1 MKDSGAMSPPP
12 ADSQATSASAFFD
25 AHNHLQDERFS
36 GRQDELLA
44 STRAEGVA
52 AMVVNGSCEG
62 DWAAGAGLA
71 QRHPGLV
78 VPGFGYHPWYLG
90 ERTPAWRANLT
101 GFLDAVPGAVIGEIG
116 LDRWMLE
123 NPERWRTYRGEA
135 DESSKLKAQSSKTEA
150 AQEPPSFA
158 EQEEAFIWQFRLAA
172 ERNVAASIH
181 CLQAFGRLRELLAA
195 SPRPARG
202 FLLHSYGGPVEM
214 VPVFAKLGAY
224 FSFPGYFLHER
235 KARQRET
242 FRAVPPDRLLV
253 ETDAP
258 DQLPPDEFIRH
269 PFQAAHS
276 GRALNHPANLPA
288 IQAGLAAF
296 LRESPGSLSIRVA
309 ENFQRLFGR

>member
-1 MKDSGAMSPPP
+1 
-12 ADSQATSASAFFD
+12 
-25 AHNHLQDERFS
+25 
-36 GRQDELLA
+36 
-44 STRAEGVA
+44 
-52 AMVVNGSCEG
+52 MVVNGSCEG
-62 DWAAGAGLA
+62 DWAAVAELA
-71 QRHPGLV
+71 QRHPALV
-78 VPGFGYHPWYLG
+78 VPSFGCHPWYLG
-90 ERTPAWRANLT
+90 EQTPAWRENLIR
-101 GFLDAVPGAVIGEIG
+101 FLDETPGAVVGEIG
-116 LDRWMLE
+116 LDRWMLD
-123 NPERWRTYRGEA
+123 NPERWRIYRGDRA
-135 DESSKLKAQSSKTEA
+135 ESPKSKVQSPMPA
-150 AQEPPSFA
+150 AVSAPPSLA
-158 EQEEAFIWQFRLAA
+158 EQEEVFIWQFRLAA

-214 VPVFAKLGAY
+214 VPVFAKLGAH

-269 PFQAAHS
+269 PLQASHS
-276 GRALNHPANLPA
+276 RRALNHPANLPA

-296 LRESPGSLSIRVA
+296 LRESPCSLSIRVA
-309 ENFQRLFGR
+309 ENFQRLFRR